1 MKQLD
6 LTDSDYDRVMLLA
19 RAWQI
24 SGGEVVRRLLDDF
37 VSADRSAATIG
48 DQGPV
53 ENSVAIY
60 ADYGGTRIEAVYYE
74 ATKRVDITSG
84 VLAGTS
90 YKSPSGAAMGVV
102 QALNP
107 NVHNNR
113 NGWSFW
119 FIAENGKALQTI
131 RPSG

>member
-24 SGGEVVRRLLDDF
+24 SGGEAVRRLLDDF
-37 VSADRSAATIG
+37 VNTVGAQGAVVQKPADDG
-48 DQGPV
+48 VP
-53 ENSVAIY
+53 IY
-60 ADYGGTRIEAVYYE
+60 ADYGGERVEAIYHK

-84 VLAGTS
+84 VLAGHS

-119 FIAENGKALQTI
+119 FIAENGEALQTI
-131 RPSG
+131 RP